1 VLLTQIRR
9 ALPRPDLL
17 LTLDDAVGL
26 DPAFV
31 AIDTATLAPLIPQ
44 ATGAG
49 QIGQLADALRQY
61 RGPFLDGFALP
72 DSAEFD
78 AWASQ
83 ERQVW
88 ERRYLDALAVLVEG
102 YAATGAYQAAIDA
115 AQQALATDELAEDM
129 HRRLIGLYAAAGD
142 RAAAM
147 RQFERCVVVL
157 ERELGVDPLPETRAA
172 YQAARDGQI
181 GGDRRLKIGDG
192 RREREQF
199 SRSPDLPASRSRGL
213 SVMPSRLPAPPNP
226 LIGREAEIADA
237 CAMLRDADTR
247 MLTLCGPGGS
257 GKTRLAL
264 QVAWELRE
272 RFADGVVFVPLA
284 PLHDAGLVLDAI
296 AQACGLRV
304 TGDVALGDELHSYL
318 REKQLLLVLDNFEHL
333 LPAAVAAA
341 ELLAVAPKLRIIAT
355 SRSVLNLSGEQ
366 IFPVSPLPLPDLA
379 QLPQPAELAAQPT
392 VALLLARTRAHTP
405 SFQLDASN
413 AADIAAICV
422 RLDGL
427 PLAIELA
434 AARLKALSPGA
445 LLKRLDHRLTVLDR
459 GPRDLPDRQRT
470 LRAAIEWSYR
480 LLDLHVQRLFERLAV
495 FAGGWTLEAAEDVC
509 GSWGLGDESWNAG
522 ANPPTRISHLPPPV
536 LDGLQTLID
545 SHLIILEAAPA
556 EQPRFGMLETIRE
569 YALERLHARGGER
582 AARQSH
588 ADYFCRFAELSAPGF
603 HSAEIATADRDY
615 HNIRAALH
623 WALQAREYTL
633 AARVVSSVFWYWD
646 TRGLIEEAHLW
657 IAQALGGDA
666 QVPYPWR
673 ARVRAYASYLAY
685 RRGQPAEAVEL
696 AATVRDDA
704 QAAAEDR
711 ALCWRVSGL
720 AALHGDDIDGGRR
733 HFEYALA
740 FAHEHNLPVAIAAG
754 QFNLGLL
761 YLLQGQL
768 AEAEALLWESYAPWE
783 RQQHPR
789 YIGVALVTLGYIA
802 VLRGESQRAGTLLRD
817 GLRQL
822 MLARETTYLLYGLL
836 ACAGFATLQQRSLEA
851 AVLYGA
857 GTRQAAN
864 VRLAFIR
871 GALALVQKHIEQA
884 RAQSDPV
891 EFDYA
896 LQQGRSLSLE
906 EAVALAQSLIDAADG
921 QPERIVAGRWALM
934 G

>member
-1 VLLTQIRR
+1 
-9 ALPRPDLL
+9 
-17 LTLDDAVGL
+17 
-26 DPAFV
+26 
-31 AIDTATLAPLIPQ
+31 
-44 ATGAG
+44 
-49 QIGQLADALRQY
+49 
-61 RGPFLDGFALP
+61 
-72 DSAEFD
+72 
-78 AWASQ
+78 
-83 ERQVW
+83 
-88 ERRYLDALAVLVEG
+88 
-102 YAATGAYQAAIDA
+102 
-115 AQQALATDELAEDM
+115 
-129 HRRLIGLYAAAGD
+129 
-142 RAAAM
+142 
-147 RQFERCVVVL
+147 
-157 ERELGVDPLPETRAA
+157 
-172 YQAARDGQI
+172 
-181 GGDRRLKIGDG
+181 
-192 RREREQF
+192 
-199 SRSPDLPASRSRGL
+199 
-213 SVMPSRLPAPPNP
+213 
-226 LIGREAEIADA
+226 
-237 CAMLRDADTR
+237 
-247 MLTLCGPGGS
+247 LC
-257 GKTRLAL
+257 
-264 QVAWELRE
+264 
-272 RFADGVVFVPLA
+272 
-284 PLHDAGLVLDAI
+284 
-296 AQACGLRV
+296 
-304 TGDVALGDELHSYL
+304 
-318 REKQLLLVLDNFEHL
+318 
-333 LPAAVAAA
+333 
-341 ELLAVAPKLRIIAT
+341 
-355 SRSVLNLSGEQ
+355 
-366 IFPVSPLPLPDLA
+366 
-379 QLPQPAELAAQPT
+379 
-392 VALLLARTRAHTP
+392 

-434 AARLKALSPGA
+434 AARLKALSPKA
-445 LLKRLDHRLTVLDR
+445 LLKRLDHRLRVLDR

-509 GSWGLGDESWNAG
+509 GSWELRAG
-522 ANPPTRISHLPPPV
+522 GWDDQATTPAPISQLPPSL

-556 EQPRFGMLETIRE
+556 EPPRFGMLETIRE
-569 YALERLHARGGER
+569 YALERLRARGGER
-582 AARQSH
+582 LARQSH
-588 ADYFCRFAELSAPGF
+588 ANYFCRFAEVSSPGF

-646 TRGLIEEAHLW
+646 TRGMLEEAHSW
-657 IAQALGGDA
+657 MAQALRDDT

-696 AATVRDDA
+696 AAMVRDDV

-720 AALHGDDIDGGRR
+720 AALHGEDSIGARR

-740 FAHEHNLPVAIAAG
+740 FAHEHDLPVAIAAG

-802 VLRGESQRAGTLLRD
+802 VLRGESQQAGTLLRD

-822 MLARETTYLLYGLL
+822 MLAREATYLLYGLL
-836 ACAGFATLQQRSLEA
+836 ACSGFAAHQRRPLDA
-851 AVLYGA
+851 ATLYGA

-864 VRLAFIR
+864 MRLAFIR
-871 GALALVQKHIEQA
+871 GALKLVNKHIEQA
-884 RAQSDPV
+884 RAQSDPADF
-891 EFDYA
+891 EYA
-896 LQQGRSLSLE
+896 LQHGRSLSLE
-906 EAVALAQSLIDAADG
+906 EAVGLAQSLIDTADG
-921 QPERIVAGRWALM
+921 QPQRILAGHWELT